1 MHRFYV
7 ASEIEISDNLEIVD
21 KDLLWQWNKV
31 LRFKP
36 GNELVLFNGNF
47 IDYNFTIS
55 HIDPKKAQLIL
66 INKNNITKS
75 HYQRYL
81 FWSLLKRDNNELII
95 QKATELGI
103 DHFVPIISDRT
114 IKKDFNYERA
124 KKIAIEAS
132 EQCGRGDI
140 PILHPVIKLADAV
153 GIYKD
158 SVLLYVG
165 NMDYKNQNLKQ
176 QSDSGFFIGP
186 EGGWTDSE
194 LDLFSH
200 NKVSGINLG
209 NNILRAETAAIIASA
224 KLAQIC

>member
-7 ASEIEISDNLEIVD
+7 APEIELSDNLEIID

-36 GNELVLFNGNF
+36 GNQLILFNGKF
-47 IDYNFTIS
+47 TDYYFRIS
-55 HIDPKKAQLIL
+55 QIASKKAQLIL
-66 INKNNITKS
+66 VNKENIAKN
-75 HYQRYL
+75 HNQKYL

-95 QKATELGI
+95 QKATELGVN
-103 DHFVPIISDRT
+103 HFVPIISDRT

-124 KKIAIEAS
+124 KKIVIEAS

-140 PILHPVIKLADAV
+140 PILHSVTKLSDAI

-158 SVLLYVG
+158 SMALYVG
-165 NMDYKNQNLKQ
+165 NMDYKIKNLKQ
-176 QSDSGFFIGP
+176 ESDSGFFVGP

-194 LDLFSH
+194 LDLFSR